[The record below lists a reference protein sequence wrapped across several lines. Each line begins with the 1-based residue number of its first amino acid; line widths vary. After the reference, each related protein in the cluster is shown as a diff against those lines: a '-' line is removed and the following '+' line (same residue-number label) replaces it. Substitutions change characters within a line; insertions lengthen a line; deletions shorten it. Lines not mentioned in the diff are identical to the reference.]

1 MFSVKWHFAAGLTW
15 TPADKNCS
23 RSLLGA
29 LIGAV
34 AVGSISTALAA
45 DYDNLIERGYRW
57 VTVDGPYACP
67 TQDDLREIVKNYSDE
82 KQLELA
88 KQLRACS
95 LVEGTIVQV
104 VQNDTASGM
113 SQIRITGIATDL
125 WTLTK
130 FLSRRPVADSH
141 GTVET
146 L

>member
-1 MFSVKWHFAAGLTW
+1 
-15 TPADKNCS
+15 
-23 RSLLGA
+23 

-57 VTVDGPYACP
+57 VTVNGPYACP
-67 TQDDLREIVKNYSDE
+67 TRDDLREIVKNYGDE
-82 KQLELA
+82 KQLDLA
-88 KQLRACS
+88 KQLRAHS

-130 FLSRRPVADSH
+130 FLSRRPVADSY

>member
-15 TPADKNCS
+15 APADRSCS
-23 RSLLGA
+23 RLLLGA

-34 AVGSISTALAA
+34 ALGSVSTALAA
-45 DYDNLIERGYRW
+45 DYDNLVARGYRW

-67 TQDDLREIVKNYSDE
+67 TQGDLREIAKNYSDE
-82 KQLELA
+82 KELELA
-88 KQLRACS
+88 QQLRVYY

-113 SQIRITGIATDL
+113 SQIRISGITTDL

-130 FLSRRPVADSH
+130 FLSRRPVVDSY

-146 L
+146 P